1 MRPTRARRRDL
12 RPCLALLRAGQPFH
26 SGSGNLRHS
35 LHRAPGRIRFCS
47 VAGHLWPPVSGSRPL
62 RGGRSF
68 LCSRSMPLSGS
79 HRRGAPAGRRISLSR
94 LRARGRVG
102 GTACVPRAR
111 GLPRIIV
118 AIKYLRVAERSKI
131 KYLRVAERSK
141 IKYLRVAERSKIK
154 YLRVAEPMLIVY
166 LT

>member
-1 MRPTRARRRDL
+1 MRPTRARRRAL

-79 HRRGAPAGRRISLSR
+79 HRGRGKRARVYRYRGHCPLWAWAGGADADFPGAC
-94 LRARGRVG
+94 LRAV
-102 GTACVPRAR
+102 C
-111 GLPRIIV
+111 L
-118 AIKYLRVAERSKI
+118 IKYL
-131 KYLRVAERSK
+131 
-141 IKYLRVAERSKIK
+141 
-154 YLRVAEPMLIVY
+154 
-166 LT
+166 